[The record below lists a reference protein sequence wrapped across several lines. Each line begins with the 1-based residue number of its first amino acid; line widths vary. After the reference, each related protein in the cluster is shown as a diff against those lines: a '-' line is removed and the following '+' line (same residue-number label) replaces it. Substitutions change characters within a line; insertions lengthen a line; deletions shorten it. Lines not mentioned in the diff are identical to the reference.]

1 MSSIKDRMKKF
12 LPGKVYKRFTGLI
25 SPCGDEY
32 AALYPELV
40 ARGGKSIKAAE
51 KVFINHGR
59 PRGSARRF
67 YTAWILED
75 ECSTVADMVLSDKS
89 LSYDTVIDAFRV
101 KALEDV
107 SASIVRD
114 YLDD

>member
-1 MSSIKDRMKKF
+1 MSSSIKDRMRKF
-12 LPGKVYKRFTGLI
+12 LPRDAYKRFTGLI
-25 SPCGDEY
+25 SLCGDEY
-32 AALYPELV
+32 AALVLILED
-40 ARGGKSIKAAE
+40 AAIKAAE
-51 KVFINHGR
+51 KVFIKHGR

-75 ECSTVADMVLSDKS
+75 ECCTAADMILSDKS
-89 LSYDTVIDAFRV
+89 LSYATVIDAFRF

-107 SASIVRD
+107 SASVIRD

>member
-1 MSSIKDRMKKF
+1 MNSSIKDRMRKF
-12 LPGKVYKRFTGLI
+12 LPRDAYKRFTGLI

-32 AALYPELV
+32 AALVLILEE
-40 ARGGKSIKAAE
+40 AAIKAAE
-51 KVFINHGR
+51 KVFRREGR

-75 ECSTVADMVLSDKS
+75 ECNEAADLIISGAYRSYASVLN
-89 LSYDTVIDAFRV
+89 AFRL

>member
-1 MSSIKDRMKKF
+1 MSSIKDRMRKF

-32 AALYPELV
+32 AALVLILEEAALT
-40 ARGGKSIKAAE
+40 AAE
-51 KVFINHGR
+51 KVFIKHGR

-67 YTAWILED
+67 YTAWMLED
-75 ECSTVADMVLSDKS
+75 ECCDAADMILSDKS
-89 LSYDTVIDAFRV
+89 LSYATVIDAFRF

-107 SASIVRD
+107 SASVVRD

>member
-1 MSSIKDRMKKF
+1 MSSSIKDRMRKF
-12 LPGKVYKRFTGLI
+12 LPGDAYKRFTVMI
-25 SPCGDEY
+25 PACGDEY
-32 AALYPELV
+32 TALVLILEEAA
-40 ARGGKSIKAAE
+40 INAAE

-75 ECSTVADMVLSDKS
+75 ECSTVADMILSDKS
-89 LSYDTVIDAFRV
+89 LSYDTAIDAFRI

>member
-1 MSSIKDRMKKF
+1 MRKF
-12 LPGKVYKRFTGLI
+12 LPREAYKRFTGLI

-32 AALYPELV
+32 AALVLILEEAALN
-40 ARGGKSIKAAE
+40 AAE
-51 KVFINHGR
+51 KVFIKHGR

-75 ECSTVADMVLSDKS
+75 ECGTVADMILSDKS
-89 LSYDTVIDAFRV
+89 LSYDTVIDAFRF

>member
-1 MSSIKDRMKKF
+1 MSSIKDRMRKF
-12 LPGKVYKRFTGLI
+12 LPDKVYKRFTGLI
-25 SPCGDEY
+25 SCGDEY
-32 AALYPELV
+32 AALVLILEEEALN
-40 ARGGKSIKAAE
+40 AAE

-75 ECSTVADMVLSDKS
+75 ECSTVADMILSGKS
-89 LSYDTVIDAFRV
+89 LSYATVIDAFRF

-107 SASIVRD
+107 SASVIRD

>member
-1 MSSIKDRMKKF
+1 MSSSIKDRMRKF
-12 LPGKVYKRFTGLI
+12 LPGEVYKRFTAMI
-25 SPCGDEY
+25 PACGDEY
-32 AALYPELV
+32 PALVLV
-40 ARGGKSIKAAE
+40 LEEEALKAAE
-51 KVFINHGR
+51 KVFIKHGR

-75 ECSTVADMVLSDKS
+75 ECCTVADMILSDRY
-89 LSYDTVIDAFRV
+89 LSYTAVIDAFRL

-107 SASIVRD
+107 SASVIRD

>member
-1 MSSIKDRMKKF
+1 LSSSIKDRMRKF
-12 LPGKVYKRFTGLI
+12 LPRDAYKRFTVMI
-25 SPCGDEY
+25 PACGDEY
-32 AALYPELV
+32 TALVLILEEAA
-40 ARGGKSIKAAE
+40 IKAAE
-51 KVFINHGR
+51 KVFIKHGR

-67 YTAWILED
+67 YTAWMLED
-75 ECSTVADMVLSDKS
+75 ECCTAADMILSDKS
-89 LSYDTVIDAFRV
+89 LSYDTVIDAFRF

>member
-1 MSSIKDRMKKF
+1 MSSIKDRIRKF
-12 LPGKVYKRFTGLI
+12 LPGDAYKRFTVMI
-25 SPCGDEY
+25 PACGDEY
-32 AALYPELV
+32 AALVLILEE
-40 ARGGKSIKAAE
+40 AAIKAAE

-75 ECSTVADMVLSDKS
+75 ECSTVADMILSDKS
-89 LSYDTVIDAFRV
+89 LSYDTVIDTFRF

>member
-1 MSSIKDRMKKF
+1 MNISIKDRMKKF

-32 AALYPELV
+32 DALVLILEEE
-40 ARGGKSIKAAE
+40 AIKAAE
-51 KVFINHGR
+51 KVFRREGR

-67 YTAWILED
+67 YTTWILED
-75 ECSTVADMVLSDKS
+75 ECSTVADKVLSDKS
-89 LSYDTVIDAFRV
+89 LSYDTVIDAFRF

>member
-1 MSSIKDRMKKF
+1 MSGSIKDRIRKF
-12 LPGKVYKRFTGLI
+12 LPGKVYKRFAGLI

-32 AALYPELV
+32 AALVLILEE
-40 ARGGKSIKAAE
+40 AAIKAAE
-51 KVFINHGR
+51 KVFITHGR

-67 YTAWILED
+67 YTAGILED
-75 ECSTVADMVLSDKS
+75 ECGTVADMVLSDKS
-89 LSYDTVIDAFRV
+89 LSYDTVIDAFRF

-107 SASIVRD
+107 SASVIRD

>member
-1 MSSIKDRMKKF
+1 MSSSIKDRMRKF

-32 AALYPELV
+32 AALVLILEE
-40 ARGGKSIKAAE
+40 AAIKAAE

-75 ECSTVADMVLSDKS
+75 ECSEAADLIISGAYRSYASVLN
-89 LSYDTVIDAFRV
+89 AFRL

-107 SASIVRD
+107 SQSI
-114 YLDD
+114 LDKFLES

>member
-1 MSSIKDRMKKF
+1 MSSGIKDRMRKF
-12 LPGKVYKRFTGLI
+12 LPGDAYKRFTVMI
-25 SPCGDEY
+25 PACGDEY
-32 AALYPELV
+32 TALVLILEDAA
-40 ARGGKSIKAAE
+40 IKAAE
-51 KVFINHGR
+51 KVFRREGR

-67 YTAWILED
+67 YTAGLLED

-89 LSYDTVIDAFRV
+89 LSYDTVIDAFRI

-107 SASIVRD
+107 SASVIRD